1 MCRSQVGIPVSVN
14 IGLLEGNGVL
24 TMEEPEGLSPHVV
37 NRQIRLLPQMWEL

>member
-14 IGLLEGNGVL
+14 IGLLEGNEVF

-37 NRQIRLLPQMWEL
+37 NRQIRLLSQMWEL